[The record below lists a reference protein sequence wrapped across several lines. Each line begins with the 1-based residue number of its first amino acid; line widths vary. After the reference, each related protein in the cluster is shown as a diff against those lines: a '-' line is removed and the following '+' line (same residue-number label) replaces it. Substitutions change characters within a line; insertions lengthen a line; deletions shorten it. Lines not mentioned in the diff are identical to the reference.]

1 MQFGQ
6 NTKKNWTLRFM
17 IYPSRGRRGWYT
29 AVCLDLALIR
39 EGQDFFKLR
48 KQITLL
54 ALKYARSVTKHNLND
69 ALLNQ
74 KLPPSYVQK
83 FRTAGRDERL
93 RRKWQEV
100 FDAIIWEQSQ
110 GRDTTIS
117 TIRR

>member
-6 NTKKNWTLRFM
+6 NAKKNWTLRFM
-17 IYPSRGRRGWYT
+17 MYPSRGRPGWYT

-39 EGQDFFKLR
+39 EGQNFFKLR

-54 ALKYARSVTKHNLND
+54 ALKYVRSVTKHNLND

-74 KLPPSYVQK
+74 KLPPSYLRK
-83 FRTAGRDERL
+83 FRTAGQDERL

-110 GRDTTIS
+110 GRKTVTS
-117 TIRR
+117 RSRR